1 LQTDIQTKNSVP
13 VDQERKI
20 DVTSLMSELNKTVN
34 DMIRLK
40 ITIFVASM
48 PVRET
53 ILRMAELKSK
63 VAFLKGIDV
72 HEGKGKDTG
81 SYRMSEQD
89 IEFGVEYDIIWKREE
104 IEKCEAQIDAM
115 QEELDTFN
123 HKTEIEF

>member
-1 LQTDIQTKNSVP
+1 MQTDIQTKNSVP